1 MVKCQHC
8 GKQIPYDAN
17 LCPYCGRSIK
27 QLQQKDP
34 LEADPET
41 VADEPVEQTEIID
54 RPPKPANDR
63 KLLFFIIAVLA
74 LLLIVGA
81 IYHYSSVTTEEETV
95 HSKDSV
101 DTRVVDSLLD
111 VKSVSKVAFNPKKSQ
126 QVVVNGEGVR
136 MRFGP
141 SLKAEYLKDEKGAT
155 RSVKKGTRLECV
167 GESGDWYQVVYM
179 GKRYYMSKQYTY
191 LEE

>member
-41 VADEPVEQTEIID
+41 VADEPVEQKEIID

-95 HSKDSV
+95 QSKDSV